1 MSDAD
6 LALSIDQEV
15 PPLRV
20 EHRFAASRTT
30 AVVGPNGAGKT
41 TMLRVIAGLLRGDGT
56 TRISLGDE
64 VFRDGRV
71 FVPPHRRG
79 VALLSQDAR
88 LFPHLTVAENV
99 AFAPSAQRMSR
110 AEVRERVARW
120 LAAAE
125 VADLAGRKPDE
136 LSGGQAQRVAIAR
149 ALAAEPRILLLDE
162 PFRALD
168 VDVASRLRALLRG
181 LLADHGRT
189 TIMVTHD
196 PVDALGLAE
205 DIVVLDQGR
214 IVESGSTREV
224 LTNPGSRF
232 SASLSGINLF
242 VGRIGEADAVVD
254 DRGNAVVG
262 TPGDDAPADG
272 FAAETPAAATFS
284 PRAVAVYLDAPHGSP
299 RTALQATVRDVVPR
313 GDHAVVNTDV
323 ADQVVAAEV
332 TWAAVAELGL
342 VTGLD
347 VVLVVKASEVRVSAV
362 AER

>member
-1 MSDAD
+1 MTDAD
-6 LALSIDQEV
+6 LVVSIDQAV

-20 EHRFAASRTT
+20 EHRFVAGRTT
-30 AVVGPNGAGKT
+30 AVVGPNGAGKS
-41 TMLRVIAGLLRGDGT
+41 TMLRVIAGLFRGAGAS
-56 TRISLGDE
+56 RIRLGDE

-79 VALLSQDAR
+79 IALLSQDAR

-120 LAAAE
+120 VEAVE
-125 VADLAGRKPDE
+125 VAELVDRKPDE

-168 VDVASRLRALLRG
+168 VDVASRLRALLRV

-205 DIVVLDQGR
+205 DIVVLDRGR
-214 IVESGSTREV
+214 IVESGSTSAV

-232 SASLSGINLF
+232 SASLSGLNLF
-242 VGRIGEADAVVD
+242 VGRIDEASTVVD
-254 DRGNAVVG
+254 ESGNRVVG
-262 TPGDDAPADG
+262 TVGEDVPAG
-272 FAAETPAAATFS
+272 GLGAGTPAAATFS
-284 PRAVAVYLDAPHGSP
+284 PRAVAVYLEAPHGSP
-299 RTALQATVRDVVPR
+299 RTMLRATVRDVVPR
-313 GDHAVVNTDV
+313 GDHAVVSTDV
-323 ADQVVAAEV
+323 GGQVVAAEV
-332 TWAAVAELGL
+332 TWAAVADLGL
-342 VTGLD
+342 VTGIE
-347 VVLVVKASEVRVSAV
+347 VVLVVKASEVRVSPVAV
-362 AER
+362 A

>member
-1 MSDAD
+1 MSGAD
-6 LALSIDQEV
+6 LVVSIDQAV
-15 PPLRV
+15 PPLQV
-20 EHRFAASRTT
+20 EHRFAGGRTT
-30 AVVGPNGAGKT
+30 AVVGPNGAGKS
-41 TMLRVIAGLLRGDGT
+41 TMLRVVAGLLRSDGPS
-56 TRISLGDE
+56 RISLGDE
-64 VFRDGRV
+64 VFRDRHT

-79 VALLSQDAR
+79 VALLSQEAR

-99 AFAPSAQRMSR
+99 AFAPSSQRLPR
-110 AEVRERVARW
+110 AEVGNRVSRW

-125 VADLAGRKPDE
+125 VSELADRKPDE

-149 ALAAEPRILLLDE
+149 AMAAEPRILLLDE

-205 DIVVLDQGR
+205 DIVVLDRGR
-214 IVESGSTREV
+214 VVESGSTRDV

-232 SASLSGINLF
+232 SASLSGLNLF
-242 VGRIGEADAVVD
+242 VGRMAETGAVVD
-254 DRGNAVVG
+254 EFGNQVTG
-262 TPGDDAPADG
+262 TAGDDAPDLTG
-272 FAAETPAAATFS
+272 GTPAAATFS

-299 RTALQATVRDVVPR
+299 RTALRANVRDVVPR
-313 GDHAVVNTDV
+313 GDHAVVSTDV
-323 ADQVVAAEV
+323 GGQVVAAEV
-332 TWAAVAELGL
+332 TWAAVADLGL
-342 VTGLD
+342 VTGIE

-362 AER
+362 ADR

>member
-6 LALSIDQEV
+6 LVVSIDQSV
-15 PPLRV
+15 PPLKA
-20 EHRFAASRTT
+20 EHRFLAGRTT
-30 AVVGPNGAGKT
+30 AVVGPNGAGKS
-41 TMLRVIAGLLRGDGT
+41 TMLRVIAGLLRGDPT
-56 TRISLGDE
+56 TRICLGDE

-88 LFPHLTVAENV
+88 LFPHLSVADNV
-99 AFAPSAQRMSR
+99 AFAPLSQRLPR
-110 AEVRERVARW
+110 VEVRERVARW
-120 LAAAE
+120 LEAVE
-125 VADLAGRKPDE
+125 VTELADRKPTE

-168 VDVASRLRALLRG
+168 VDVSSRLRALLRG
-181 LLADHGRT
+181 LLADHNRT

-232 SASLSGINLF
+232 SASLSGLNLF
-242 VGRIGEADAVVD
+242 VGRIGEAGAVVD
-254 DRGNAVVG
+254 EFGNRVTG
-262 TPGDDAPADG
+262 TAGDDAPDLTG
-272 FAAETPAAATFS
+272 RIPAAATFS

-299 RTALQATVRDVVPR
+299 RTTLRATVRDVVPR
-313 GDHAVVNTDV
+313 GDHALVNTEV
-323 ADQVVAAEV
+323 GDQIVAAEV
-332 TWAAVAELGL
+332 TWSAVAELGL

-362 AER
+362 AERS

>member
-1 MSDAD
+1 MNAAD
-6 LALSIDQEV
+6 LMVVIDQAR
-15 PPLRV
+15 PPLSV
-20 EHRFAASRTT
+20 EHRFPSGRTT
-30 AVVGPNGAGKT
+30 AIVGPNGAGKS
-41 TMLRVIAGLLRGDGT
+41 TMLRVIAGLLRGDDAS
-56 TRISLGDE
+56 RISLGDE

-79 VALLSQDAR
+79 VSLLSQEAR

-99 AFAPSAQRMSR
+99 AFAPSAQRLSR
-110 AEVRERVARW
+110 GEVRERVERW
-120 LAAAE
+120 LTATE
-125 VADLAGRKPDE
+125 VADLADRKPDE

-232 SASLSGINLF
+232 SASLSGLNLF
-242 VGRIGEADAVVD
+242 VGRVGEASAVVD
-254 DRGNAVVG
+254 EAGNHVVG
-262 TPGDDAPADG
+262 LVGEDVPAG
-272 FAAETPAAATFS
+272 GLVSGTPAAATFS
-284 PRAVAVYLDAPHGSP
+284 PRAVAVYLEEPHGSP
-299 RTALQATVRDVVPR
+299 RTTLRATIRDVVPR
-313 GDHAVVNTDV
+313 GDHALVNTDV
-323 ADQVVAAEV
+323 GDQVVAAEV
-332 TWAAVAELGL
+332 TWSAVADLGL

-362 AER
+362 VER